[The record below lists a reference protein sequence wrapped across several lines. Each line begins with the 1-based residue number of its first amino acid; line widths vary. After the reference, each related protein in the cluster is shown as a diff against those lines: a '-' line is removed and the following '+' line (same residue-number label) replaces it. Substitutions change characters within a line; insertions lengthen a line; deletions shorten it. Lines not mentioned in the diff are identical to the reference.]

1 MLAEWVERLLSYASG
16 ALDAIRAD
24 ESFPAF
30 MQWAHSEGVNY
41 SGGDEALAVALAP
54 VLWSQTPLVRLDFAR
69 ESLAPPGRNEPCWCD
84 SGRKYKQCCDK
95 VQLPAIPDHL
105 MWMLS
110 LREFKGE
117 QLKAA
122 LASGLAPAQ
131 ALLEAG
137 LISAESGNRGRAQQI
152 MEALFD
158 TSDWSRLPEQA
169 EPGFELLLD
178 LYQERGFTRKKA
190 LLLDEVLE
198 RGPAFL
204 RGVALEHQCLLHL
217 DSDDLGSARAA
228 FIRAQQ
234 TLPDSPTLAYIEA
247 MLLLHEGQPE
257 EAQDRARFWWR
268 RLSKQKDIEPGQ
280 LEFLADL
287 AENPRATLAEQ
298 MVNSDESLSDSLAA
312 LQALFE
318 VIEHPPRLALET
330 QDDGS
335 LLFRQNAEQAVT
347 LGLWEAVFPARIEEE
362 AALALDIDPWDV
374 QDPNEW
380 LQQLCA
386 SPEWLDVPA
395 VCQGL
400 ILALASRFGSL
411 PWMSDTFFVP
421 LAKRFDR
428 WLDQIEQAGGL
439 LRWEDGDNAQLL
451 RCGLGLVIGMERGER
466 ERSRQLAERLLKLDE
481 EDSLGLRELVL
492 DQLLREGRNDEAVT
506 LAEHDIERRA
516 VDEEMPLLGILM
528 GQVLALYR
536 LGRDK
541 DAEQALEIVRE
552 ANSHLI
558 SLLLAEHP
566 RPVSLAVEA
575 PEPGT
580 RGEAWQYRTLMRD
593 QWKRSEGALAWL
605 AKHR

>member
-1 MLAEWVERLLSYASG
+1 V
-16 ALDAIRAD
+16 
-24 ESFPAF
+24 P
-30 MQWAHSEGVNY
+30 H
-41 SGGDEALAVALAP
+41 
-54 VLWSQTPLVRLDFAR
+54 
-69 ESLAPPGRNEPCWCD
+69 
-84 SGRKYKQCCDK
+84 
-95 VQLPAIPDHL
+95 
-105 MWMLS
+105 
-110 LREFKGE
+110 
-117 QLKAA
+117 
-122 LASGLAPAQ
+122 
-131 ALLEAG
+131 
-137 LISAESGNRGRAQQI
+137 
-152 MEALFD
+152 
-158 TSDWSRLPEQA
+158 
-169 EPGFELLLD
+169 
-178 LYQERGFTRKKA
+178 
-190 LLLDEVLE
+190 
-198 RGPAFL
+198 
-204 RGVALEHQCLLHL
+204 
-217 DSDDLGSARAA
+217 
-228 FIRAQQ
+228 
-234 TLPDSPTLAYIEA
+234 
-247 MLLLHEGQPE
+247 
-257 EAQDRARFWWR
+257 
-268 RLSKQKDIEPGQ
+268 
-280 LEFLADL
+280 
-287 AENPRATLAEQ
+287 
-298 MVNSDESLSDSLAA
+298 
-312 LQALFE
+312 
-318 VIEHPPRLALET
+318 
-330 QDDGS
+330 
-335 LLFRQNAEQAVT
+335 
-347 LGLWEAVFPARIEEE
+347 
-362 AALALDIDPWDV
+362 
-374 QDPNEW
+374 W

-421 LAKRFDR
+421 LAQRFDR